1 MDTSQIPRRSFI
13 LRSAALIGSLTGLG
27 MHARPRE
34 VHDQEKGIDTV
45 ETWLKGLDAPHKQ
58 FFDAGA
64 IGGGAPLGRV
74 CNFLDVYA
82 EAYGLTDKDINV
94 VFGASGASLPFIFN
108 DAMWGK
114 YDLGR
119 RYGAENPQTREPLM
133 RNLFRKDLPGKT
145 CGDHSIEALQ
155 RRGVRFIG
163 CNRSLR
169 NMAIEIAT
177 NLNGNADLLRD
188 DLLANIVPG
197 VVVVPAMVVA
207 ANRAQEA
214 GMTYVYV
221 E

>member
-1 MDTSQIPRRSFI
+1 MSTSQLPRRSFI
-13 LRSAALIGSLTGLG
+13 LRSAALIGSLAAVG
-27 MHARPRE
+27 MRTAPHG
-34 VHDQEKGIDTV
+34 VHDQEKGIDSS
-45 ETWLKGLDAPHKQ
+45 ETWLKGLGAPHKQ

-64 IGGGAPLGRV
+64 IGGGGPLKRV

-82 EAYGLTDKDINV
+82 EAYGLADKDINV

-119 RYGAENPQTREPLM
+119 RYNAVDPQTKEPLT
-133 RNLFRKDLPGKT
+133 RNIFRQNLPGKT

-169 NMAIEIAT
+169 SMAI
-177 NLNGNADLLRD
+177 
-188 DLLANIVPG
+188 
-197 VVVVPAMVVA
+197 
-207 ANRAQEA
+207 
-214 GMTYVYV
+214 
-221 E
+221 